1 MYVYSSLRSGFRQFS
16 DSVKIPFCA
25 LDVNIDGMAF
35 ALLKINFWN
44 EDGAMQEIMFKT
56 RDPSESVTATDLRG
70 LSKLKA
76 LGSGDNRAKAQAL
89 KTAAQQFEQ
98 LLNQYWMNA
107 MRSSNDSLN
116 PDSPL
121 HSKYSSMFEDTQ
133 KFGYISCGQAVLK
146 SFGR

>member
-1 MYVYSSLRSGFRQFS
+1 
-16 DSVKIPFCA
+16 
-25 LDVNIDGMAF
+25 
-35 ALLKINFWN
+35 
-44 EDGAMQEIMFKT
+44 MQEIMLKT
-56 RDPSESVTATDLRG
+56 RDPSESVMVTDLRG

-89 KTAAQQFEQ
+89 KAVAQQFEQ

-121 HSKYSSMFEDTQ
+121 HSKYSSMFEDMLSQ
-133 KFGYISCGQAVLK
+133 EQVGQLSKK
-146 SFGR
+146 SQ